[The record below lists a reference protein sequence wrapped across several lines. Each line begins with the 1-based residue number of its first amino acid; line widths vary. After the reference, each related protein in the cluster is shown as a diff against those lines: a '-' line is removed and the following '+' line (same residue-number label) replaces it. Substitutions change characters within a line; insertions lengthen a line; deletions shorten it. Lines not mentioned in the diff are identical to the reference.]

1 MRRRLRIGGVLAGAL
16 FGLAALTPV
25 ASAQVGTGPWN
36 PWSPGYAEQ
45 ERGCG
50 QISGLTFQLTC
61 STGSGDQRA
70 ERRYDTYTG
79 GTHQFEGSFKIT
91 SMSGARISVKQTFRD
106 GSNAGPYFL
115 LAVEKGGRM
124 YAVEGGQTLASG
136 ATVGTSVRVNTI
148 NQVGSTHKVYIN
160 GSLKQT
166 VDSPS
171 GSYYDKIGSYRTSS
185 GAGPITVQ
193 WSGVK
198 FWTK

>member
-1 MRRRLRIGGVLAGAL
+1 MRRMHGAGVVVAVAA
-16 FGLAALTPV
+16 GLAILAP
-25 ASAQVGTGPWN
+25 AANAQVGTGPWT
-36 PWSPGYAEQ
+36 PESPGYSEQ

-50 QISGLTFQLTC
+50 QISGLTFRLTC

-70 ERRYDTYTG
+70 ERRYTTYSG

-91 SMSGARISVKQTFRD
+91 GMTGSRISLKQTFRD
-106 GSNAGPYFL
+106 GSNAGPYFM

-124 YAVEGGQTLASG
+124 YAVEGGATLGSG

-148 NQVGSTHKVYIN
+148 NQVGSSHKVYLN

-166 VDSPS
+166 ISSAS
-171 GSYYDKIGSYRTSS
+171 GSYYDKFGSYRTSS

-198 FWTK
+198 FWRK

>member
-1 MRRRLRIGGVLAGAL
+1 MRRLHGAGVAAAVAA
-16 FGLAALTPV
+16 GLAILAP
-25 ASAQVGTGPWN
+25 AADAQVGTGPWTAD
-36 PWSPGYAEQ
+36 SPGYSEQ

-50 QISGLTFQLTC
+50 QASGLTFQLTC
-61 STGSGDQRA
+61 STASGDQRA
-70 ERRYDTYTG
+70 ERRYTTYTG

-91 SMSGARISVKQTFRD
+91 SMSGTRISLKQTFRD
-106 GSNAGPYFL
+106 GSSAGPYFL

-124 YAVEGGQTLASG
+124 YAVEGGATLGSG

-148 NQVGSTHKVYIN
+148 NQVGSSHKVYLN

-166 VDSPS
+166 IASPG
-171 GSYYDKIGSYRTSS
+171 GSYYDKFGTYRTSS

-198 FWTK
+198 FWHK

>member
-1 MRRRLRIGGVLAGAL
+1 MAAAVAA
-16 FGLAALTPV
+16 GLAILAP
-25 ASAQVGTGPWN
+25 AADAQVGTGPWTAD
-36 PWSPGYAEQ
+36 SPGYTEQ

-50 QISGLTFQLTC
+50 QASGLTFQLTC

-70 ERRYDTYTG
+70 ERRYTTYTG

-91 SMSGARISVKQTFRD
+91 SMSGTRISLKQTFRD

-124 YAVEGGQTLASG
+124 YAVEGGATLGSG

-148 NQVGSTHKVYIN
+148 NQVGSSHKVYLN

-166 VDSPS
+166 ISSPG
-171 GSYYDKIGSYRTSS
+171 GSYYDKFGTYRTAS

-198 FWTK
+198 FWHK